1 MRRAVYNTLSDQ
13 VGATAP
19 NIVLAGRGKRKPPC
33 VKYCRRR
40 QRGRGIMDFLRK
52 AHGFIKRN
60 KVISR
65 GANALSYVLPGK
77 YKDWAG
83 KVGGV
88 AGTLGYGRRS
98 RGGGLRLAGQG
109 ITLAGGMRCRC

>member
-1 MRRAVYNTLSDQ
+1 MRRAVYNTMSNQ

-19 NIVLAGRGKRKPPC
+19 NVVLAGRGKRSC
-33 VKYCRRR
+33 AKYCRRR
-40 QRGRGIMDFLRK
+40 MRGRGIMDFLRK
-52 AHGFIKRN
+52 AHSFVRKN

-77 YKDWAG
+77 YRKVAE
-83 KVGGV
+83 KVGGI

-98 RGGGLRLAGQG
+98 RGSGLRLAGQG